1 VDEMR
6 VSGDELTGQRVR
18 IYPVTRIQGRADI
31 EVLFDPHHKVQ
42 EARFRA
48 LDYRGIE
55 KMTLGMSPLRVP
67 AVLSA
72 ACGVCGPFHRLA
84 SCMAVESACGAE
96 VPPAAASLRELLCW
110 LLLASTHLAT
120 ITYCALPDF
129 ALPMSDAAVKNV
141 TGIYMVDQES
151 VSRLSR
157 AMASIDEAIRILAG
171 NRFRVPVVLPGG
183 VSRLPAPSAVEAAS
197 ALLASCE
204 DDLRETVRLAEMLT
218 RRESRM
224 METGTPLPG
233 HYLCSVTDGLA
244 ALIGSGISAA
254 PFSGGEP
261 VTMSPAEFLSA
272 IEAEE
277 TDWSFLKPLRV
288 DGLDCQMVGPLA
300 RVNMGF
306 GQDTPLAHLERGRLL
321 EQWEHPLDSEFFF
334 LMSLA
339 LEAVWGWEKATRLLQ
354 AASDGGPECW
364 TKLQPAAG
372 TGHAVLDSPRGTLA
386 HQVELGAGGAV
397 ADYRVMSPLQFSYRT
412 MNKHLTSVA
421 ARSVSGID
429 ISEAATARLQLAVR
443 SFNPCVPCGTH

>member
-1 VDEMR
+1 MS
-6 VSGDELTGQRVR
+6 VSGDELTGQRIR
-18 IYPVTRIQGRADI
+18 IYPVTRIVGRADI

-55 KMTLGMSPLRVP
+55 QMTRGMSALRVP
-67 AVLSA
+67 NVMAA

-84 SCMAVESACGAE
+84 SCMAVESACEVE

-110 LLLASTHLAT
+110 LLLASSHLAT

-157 AMASIDEAIRILAG
+157 AMAAIDEAICILAG

-183 VSRLPAPSAVEAAS
+183 VSRVPAPSEVEAAS
-197 ALLASCE
+197 ALLSSCE

-233 HYLCSVTDGLA
+233 HYMCSVTDGLA
-244 ALIGSGISAA
+244 TLVGDGVSAA

-261 VTMSPAEFLSA
+261 VTMSHAEFIAA
-272 IEAEE
+272 IEEQE
-277 TDWSFLKPLRV
+277 TDWSFLKPLV
-288 DGLDCQMVGPLA
+288 VKGLDSQLVGPLA
-300 RVNMGF
+300 RVDMGF
-306 GQDTPLAHLERGRLL
+306 GEDTPLAHLERGRAL

-339 LEAVWGWEKATRLLQ
+339 LEAVWGWEKATRLLNDELE
-354 AASDGGPECW
+354 DGGECW
-364 TKLQPAAG
+364 TRLQPAAG
-372 TGHAVLDSPRGTLA
+372 AGSAVLDSPRGTLV
-386 HQVELGAGGAV
+386 HQVELTAGGAV
-397 ADYRVMSPLQFSYRT
+397 VDYRVMSPLQFNYLT
-412 MNKHLTSVA
+412 INKHLTSVA

-429 ISEAATARLQLAVR
+429 ISEAAMSRLQMAVR